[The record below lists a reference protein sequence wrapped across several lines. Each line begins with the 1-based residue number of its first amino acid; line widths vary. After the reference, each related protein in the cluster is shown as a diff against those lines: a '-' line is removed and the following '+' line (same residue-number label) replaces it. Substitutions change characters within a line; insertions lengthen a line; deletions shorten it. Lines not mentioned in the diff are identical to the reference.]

1 MNSTATPN
9 PKAPLRKRLFAALSA
24 LYAREVPLYDKLLE
38 TVFEVNGGI
47 AARDPGRLPPGRTV
61 NEISAERHGA
71 IRLGKPEEMRD
82 MARFFACLDMMPV
95 NFYNL
100 AEAGAKSQP
109 VISTAFRPLEDA
121 DHRVFCS
128 LLMTDGFPPATRR
141 RVEDALR
148 DRRIFSERLLRLI
161 RISEDEGGLSGENA
175 DAFLAEATELFA
187 WRGTARD
194 HGLYRDL
201 VDARLN
207 IAADIACFPNPHLN
221 HLTPNTLDIDELH
234 AEMTRRLAG
243 AYAHLPHRGMKDSI
257 EGPPRRDAPILLRQT
272 AYNALDESVVF
283 TEADGT
289 RVRARHRARFGEIE
303 QRGVAMTPRGRRFYD
318 EALAKAEESGD
329 KAAAFSAI
337 PDDFDALR
345 REGLAYFRYRRKTRA
360 DAADPGASLSDAL
373 ASGEVVAEPIR
384 YEDFLPVSAAG
395 IFASNLGQYG
405 TRSESAEKISYDKDR
420 LESYLEAPVTEAHD
434 LYAEEEK
441 NSLRHALTDERRL

>member
-1 MNSTATPN
+1 MPS
-9 PKAPLRKRLFAALSA
+9 PKAHLRKRLFAALSA
-24 LYAREVPLYDKLLE
+24 LYAREVPLYDKLLV
-38 TVFEVNGGI
+38 TVLEVNGGI
-47 AARDPGRLPPGRTV
+47 AARDPGSVPPGRTI

-109 VISTAFRPLEDA
+109 VISTAFRPLHDA

-148 DRRIFSERLLRLI
+148 GRRIFSDRLLRLI
-161 RISEDEGGLSGENA
+161 RICEDEDGLSGKNA
-175 DAFLAEATELFA
+175 AAFLAEATELFA

-243 AYAHLPHRGMKDSI
+243 AHAHLPHRGMKDSI
-257 EGPPRRDAPILLRQT
+257 EGPPRRAAPILLRQT
-272 AYNALDESVVF
+272 AYNALDEAVVF

-289 RVRARHRARFGEIE
+289 RVRAQHRARFGEIE
-303 QRGVAMTPRGRRFYD
+303 QRGVAMTPQGRRLYD
-318 EALAKAEESGD
+318 EALANAEQSGD
-329 KAAAFSAI
+329 KEAAFATV

-345 REGLAYFRYRRKTRA
+345 REGLAYFRYRRAARA
-360 DAADPGASLSDAL
+360 DAAEASASLADAL
-373 ASGEVVAEPIR
+373 ASGRVVAEPIR

-405 TRSESAEKISYDKDR
+405 TRSEDTVKFSYDKER
-420 LESYLEAPVTEAHD
+420 LESYLDAPITEAHE

-441 NSLRHALTDERRL
+441 NSLRHAISGDPPL